1 MKINDLMRANRT
13 PEINEAIEKARL
25 SRRQTEAV
33 TYMYGL
39 GLSVDRAAAEMG
51 VSPAAVNKY
60 GVEAFR
66 KIAAVAGK
74 VGDA

>member
-13 PEINEAIEKARL
+13 PEINEAIDKARL

-51 VSPAAVNKY
+51 VSPAAANRY
-60 GVEAFR
+60 RNEAVR
-66 KIAAVAGK
+66 KIGRTLKA
-74 VGDA
+74 GDA